1 MRPNTVNQIHI
12 DGRDRN
18 AAQHLADLE
27 RKAMELHIRDY
38 ECAEQPVPNDVREQA
53 AQMGIEVKG

>member
-1 MRPNTVNQIHI
+1 MKPYTVHQIHI

-27 RKAMELHIRDY
+27 RYAMRLHLIDY
-38 ECAEQPVPNDVREQA
+38 EQAGQPVPDDVKEQA
-53 AQMGIEVKG
+53 TKMGIEVKG